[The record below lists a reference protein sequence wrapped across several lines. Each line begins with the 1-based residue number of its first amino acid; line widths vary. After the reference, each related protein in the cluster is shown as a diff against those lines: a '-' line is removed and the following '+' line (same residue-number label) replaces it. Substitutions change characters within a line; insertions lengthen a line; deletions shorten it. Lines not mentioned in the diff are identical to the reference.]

1 MIITQTPLRISFVG
15 GGTDFAD
22 FYSRE
27 DGSVV
32 STAIDKYVYVIVKE
46 RFDHK
51 IYLKWSLN
59 EIVDRIDDV
68 KHELVREAMR
78 KVGVLRGVEI
88 TTLADIPSEGSGL
101 GSSSSLTVGLLN
113 ALYAYQGD
121 SRPAEQLAEEAVQ
134 IEIDVLGK
142 PIGKQDQYIA
152 AHGNLRRFLF
162 QEDGSVEIEKV
173 AISDRQRR
181 RLSDNL
187 MLFYTDRVR
196 RSEDILRKQK
206 ASILDRMATL
216 RKMKAQVSEA
226 RRHLEGGSVDEM
238 GPLLDRAWALKKS
251 LASGIS
257 DREIDRIYRNA
268 REAGASGGK
277 ISGAGGGGFLLLY
290 CLPDAQDAVRKA
302 LRDYREMPFSLER
315 DGSKVIFNVRREG
328 WLKD

>member
-1 MIITQTPLRISFVG
+1 MIITQTPLRISFAG

-134 IEIDVLGK
+134 IEVDVLGK

-181 RLSDNL
+181 RLSNNL

-251 LASGIS
+251 LVSGIS
-257 DREIDRIYRNA
+257 DREIDRIYRDA

-302 LRDYREMPFSLER
+302 LRGYREMPFSLER

>member
-27 DGSVV
+27 DGSVI

-78 KVGVLRGVEI
+78 KVGVLSGVEI

-121 SRPAEQLAEEAVQ
+121 FRPAEQLAEEATR
-134 IEIDVLGK
+134 IEVDILGK

-152 AHGNLRRFLF
+152 AHGDLRRFLF
-162 QEDGSVEIEKV
+162 QKDGSVEIEKI

-181 RLSDNL
+181 RLSNNL

-216 RKMKAQVSEA
+216 RKMKTQVPEA

-257 DREIDRIYRNA
+257 DREIDRIYQDA

-290 CLPDAQDAVRKA
+290 CLPDAQDAVRTA
-302 LRDYREMPFSLER
+302 LDGYREMPFSLER